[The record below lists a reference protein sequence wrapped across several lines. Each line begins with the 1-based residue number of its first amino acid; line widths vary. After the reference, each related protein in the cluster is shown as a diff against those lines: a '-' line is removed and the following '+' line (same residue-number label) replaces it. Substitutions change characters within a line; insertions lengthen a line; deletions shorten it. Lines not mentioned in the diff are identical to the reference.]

1 MLTTAMALKMY
12 MCRDDTELGG
22 EEQDQ
27 MTMTIIVRMIP
38 ILVMMFEGSE
48 RTDGSSWSL
57 MTTVARSTRQAV

>member
-27 MTMTIIVRMIP
+27 MTMTMIVMMIP
-38 ILVMMFEGSE
+38 ILVMMLRALKELTEVHGH
-48 RTDGSSWSL
+48 
-57 MTTVARSTRQAV
+57 